1 MYVKYVCTHTHIYI
15 NTKALPNKAQGCWE
29 LCHKERWRLEVT
41 KSPAPSTSEK
51 QEPSQS
57 PVSRWLPRMEP
68 AGKEMSGVQ
77 GFVCFLTT
85 PGVRTLKLRW
95 PLF

>member
-1 MYVKYVCTHTHIYI
+1 MEIGSDK
-15 NTKALPNKAQGCWE
+15 N
-29 LCHKERWRLEVT
+29 
-41 KSPAPSTSEK
+41 PAPSTSEK

-57 PVSRWLPRMEP
+57 PVPCWFPRMEP

-85 PGVRTLKLRW
+85 PGVRILKLRW
-95 PLF
+95 PLFYKGLLSKMERSKAAIQGALLRGR